1 MRSNVFFA
9 FFLLFSC
16 NTNTKKL
23 IPVEKQDI
31 IIATRNFYPAIK
43 SALENKTQTITLEYI
58 VWGCACANWIT
69 KADLKKY
76 EAAGS
81 LSDHCIFIEP
91 SDSALQIPENVD
103 FLSNNLKLTG
113 NFYTEKGY
121 PREYLK
127 TEEEV
132 ESARVFRYTKYIIV
146 KKD

>member
-23 IPVEKQDI
+23 ILVEKQDI

-81 LSDHCIFIEP
+81 LSNHCIFIEP